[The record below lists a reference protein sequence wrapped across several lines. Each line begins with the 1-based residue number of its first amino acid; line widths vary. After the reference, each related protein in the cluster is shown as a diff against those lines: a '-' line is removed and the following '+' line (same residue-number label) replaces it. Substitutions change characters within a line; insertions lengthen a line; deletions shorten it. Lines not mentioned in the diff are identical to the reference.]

1 MKLLVFAVLLLI
13 PCFGTNS
20 QTTLLSSDS
29 MSEVSHS
36 IRLIA
41 QVKDLDQDYVLIE
54 VEEVISFTNGIYL
67 TPASGDEI
75 LVRLPGRELPK
86 KESRIEIDLKEKV
99 DVGAM
104 PTGYIMTSF
113 RTIE

>member
-1 MKLLVFAVLLLI
+1 MKILVFAVLILA

-20 QTTLLSSDS
+20 QTTLLSGEL
-29 MSEVSHS
+29 MSTTSHS

-41 QVKDLDQDYVLIE
+41 QVKDLDQDYILIE
-54 VEEVISFTNGIYL
+54 VEEVISYTNGIYL

-86 KESRIEIDLKEKV
+86 KQSRIEIDLKEKI

-104 PTGYIMTSF
+104 PTGYIMTGF

>member
-1 MKLLVFAVLLLI
+1 MKLLAFAVLLLI

-20 QTTLLSSDS
+20 QTTFLSADS

>member
-1 MKLLVFAVLLLI
+1 MKVLVFLLFLLV
-13 PCFGTNS
+13 PCFGINS
-20 QTTLLSSDS
+20 QAALVTPDS
-29 MSEVSHS
+29 VAYTSHS

-41 QVKDLDQDYVLIE
+41 QVKDLDQDYILIE
-54 VEEVISFTNGIYL
+54 VEEIVSFTNGIYI

-75 LVRLPGRELPK
+75 LVRLPGREVPK
-86 KESRIEIDLKEKV
+86 KESRIEIDLQEKV

-113 RTIE
+113 RIID

>member
-1 MKLLVFAVLLLI
+1 MKTVVFAIIFLM
-13 PCFGTNS
+13 PCFGMSS
-20 QTTLLSSDS
+20 QATFVISDS
-29 MSEVSHS
+29 MAVESHS

-41 QVKDLDQDYVLIE
+41 HVKDMDQDYVLIE
-54 VEEVISFTNGIYL
+54 VEEVVSYTTGIYI

-75 LVRLPGRELPK
+75 LVRLPGREIPK
-86 KESRIEIDLKEKV
+86 KESRIEIDLQEKI

>member
-1 MKLLVFAVLLLI
+1 MKIVVFAILLLM
-13 PCFGTNS
+13 PCFGTSS
-20 QTTLLSSDS
+20 QATSVSADS
-29 MSEVSHS
+29 MSLNSHS

-41 QVKDLDQDYVLIE
+41 HVKDMDQDYVLIE
-54 VEEVISFTNGIYL
+54 VEEIISYTNGIYI

-75 LVRLPGRELPK
+75 LVRLPGRETPK
-86 KESRIEIDLKEKV
+86 KESRIEVDLQEKI

>member
-1 MKLLVFAVLLLI
+1 MKIVVFAAFLLM
-13 PCFGTNS
+13 PCFGINS
-20 QTTLLSSDS
+20 QATSAQFDS
-29 MSEVSHS
+29 VSTISHS

-41 QVKDLDQDYVLIE
+41 HVKDMDQDYVLIE
-54 VEEVISFTNGIYL
+54 VEEVVSFSNGIYL
-67 TPASGDEI
+67 TPALGDEI
-75 LVRLPGRELPK
+75 LVRLPGREMPK
-86 KESRIEIDLKEKV
+86 KESRIEVDLQEKV